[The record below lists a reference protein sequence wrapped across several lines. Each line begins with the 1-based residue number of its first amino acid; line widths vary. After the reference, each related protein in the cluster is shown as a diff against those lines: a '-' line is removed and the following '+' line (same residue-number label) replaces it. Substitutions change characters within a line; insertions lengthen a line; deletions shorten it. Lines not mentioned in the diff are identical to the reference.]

1 MIRLIV
7 RFGSW
12 LDRRFPEKVV
22 VKANDYFELQGRVA
36 GHDAELS
43 VLRSDVNDA
52 KNGIEILTSRIGSVE
67 SKAVHV
73 EAVRTLVAEVKKLQ
87 DEYSSLKTSLGINR
101 VAQNQPEAVASL
113 NDLPL
118 GVEYGE

>member
-1 MIRLIV
+1 
-7 RFGSW
+7 
-12 LDRRFPEKVV
+12 
-22 VKANDYFELQGRVA
+22 
-36 GHDAELS
+36 
-43 VLRSDVNDA
+43 
-52 KNGIEILTSRIGSVE
+52 
-67 SKAVHV
+67 V